1 MKNIYLTGVD
11 VKLAPI
17 QLKRYFITHLNVVA
31 LKQFNRK
38 ELYTYDFKDIQ
49 SKVHVT
55 ENKKQPNVFQ
65 VSLTLKHI
73 PQPKENLPYAYS
85 MQIIG
90 FFEAHLKWPKAKI
103 EELVK
108 INGPA
113 VLYGAAREILAQ
125 TTGRGPWG
133 AILLPSANFL
143 PKTKKLQKRRVRS
156 IRVRKAK

>member
-1 MKNIYLTGVD
+1 M
-11 VKLAPI
+11 KLAPI
-17 QLKRYFITHLNVVA
+17 RLERYFITHLNVVA
-31 LKQFNRK
+31 LKQFSR
-38 ELYTYDFKDIQ
+38 EQPHTYDFKDLQ
-49 SKVHVT
+49 SEVNVT

-65 VSLTLKHI
+65 VSLMLKHT

-90 FFEAHLKWPKAKI
+90 FFEVHPKWPRAKA

-125 TTGRGPWG
+125 TTSRGPWG
-133 AILLPSANFL
+133 SILLPTVNFVSERKRKL
-143 PKTKKLQKRRVRS
+143 KTRKRVKKK
-156 IRVRKAK
+156 

>member
-1 MKNIYLTGVD
+1 MKNLYITGVD

-17 QLKRYFITHLNVVA
+17 RLKRYFITHLNVVA
-31 LKQFNRK
+31 LKQFSRGQPH
-38 ELYTYDFKDIQ
+38 TYDFKDLQ
-49 SKVHVT
+49 SKVNVT

-65 VSLTLKHI
+65 VSLMLKHI

-90 FFEAHLKWPKAKI
+90 FFEVHQKWSKAKV

-113 VLYGAAREILAQ
+113 VLYSAAREILAQ

-133 AILLPSANFL
+133 SILLPSVNFL
-143 PKTKKLQKRRVRS
+143 PKTKKVQKRRAKSMRA
-156 IRVRKAK
+156 RKAK

>member
-1 MKNIYLTGVD
+1 MKNLYITGVD

-17 QLKRYFITHLNVVA
+17 RLKRYFITHLNVVA
-31 LKQFNRK
+31 LKQFSR
-38 ELYTYDFKDIQ
+38 EQPHTYDFKDLQ
-49 SKVHVT
+49 SKVNVT

-65 VSLTLKHI
+65 VSLMLKHT

-90 FFEAHLKWPKAKI
+90 FFEVHPKWPKAKV

-108 INGPA
+108 INGPS
-113 VLYGAAREILAQ
+113 VLYGAAREILAH

-133 AILLPSANFL
+133 SILLPSVNFL
-143 PKTKKLQKRRVRS
+143 PKTKKIQKRRAKSMRA
-156 IRVRKAK
+156 RKAK